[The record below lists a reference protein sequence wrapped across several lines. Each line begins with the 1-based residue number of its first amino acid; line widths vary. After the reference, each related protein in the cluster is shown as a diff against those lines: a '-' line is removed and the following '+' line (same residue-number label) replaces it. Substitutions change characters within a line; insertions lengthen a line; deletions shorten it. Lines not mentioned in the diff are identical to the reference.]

1 MSHRANWDAIWCGVA
16 RTISGRS
23 LCSRAKVGAVI
34 TDVNNRVVSTGYNGP
49 PAGFEHYDLSCK
61 LWCLRGKDPDGGTVQ
76 PCFSVHAEANAL
88 LSGERSTWQG
98 GTMYITKHPC
108 MECAKLIANSGLAY
122 IVVSPNPPVIAEERH
137 VAVYSFL
144 GQCGVVVELIDPP
157 MPATVLHMTAR
168 DD

>member
-1 MSHRANWDAIWCGVA
+1 M
-16 RTISGRS
+16 
-23 LCSRAKVGAVI
+23 
-34 TDVNNRVVSTGYNGP
+34 
-49 PAGFEHYDLSCK
+49 E
-61 LWCLRGKDPDGGTVQ
+61 
-76 PCFSVHAEANAL
+76 PCHSVHAEANAL

-108 MECAKLIANSGLAY
+108 MECAKFIANSGIAY

-137 VAVYSFL
+137 VTVYNFL

-157 MPATVLHMTAR
+157 MPAIVLHMTAR